1 MAVKK
6 RRKKWKTGRLHAPG
20 GRRGGLD
27 VEEASERL
35 APLEER
41 KEFKES
47 PQTDGNQSNVK
58 DTIRVDKTS
67 VKMPEQ
73 LAEDERDAAAT
84 FRIDPV
90 VLVILTAMLAFI
102 AFVAWQISR
111 MPVKP

>member
-6 RRKKWKTGRLHAPG
+6 RKKWKTGGYAPA

-27 VEEASERL
+27 AEEASERL

-41 KEFKES
+41 AEFKDS

-58 DTIRVDKTS
+58 DTIRVDRNS
-67 VKMPEQ
+67 VKMPEH
-73 LAEDERDAAAT
+73 LVEDERDAAAT
-84 FRIDPV
+84 FRLDPV
-90 VLVILTAMLAFI
+90 ALVILAAVLAFI

-111 MPVKP
+111 MPERP